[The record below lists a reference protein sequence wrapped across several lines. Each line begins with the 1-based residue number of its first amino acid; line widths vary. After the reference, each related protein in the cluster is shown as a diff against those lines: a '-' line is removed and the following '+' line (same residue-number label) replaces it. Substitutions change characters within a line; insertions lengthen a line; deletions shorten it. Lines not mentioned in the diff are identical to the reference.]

1 MGPTRSQPHRR
12 TGWNRRSLC
21 SKGRGRLGVSVF
33 LWCWTGIQ
41 SMRFSMPGKQD
52 PFNVTQTWLD
62 LNDFEY
68 DDLIVVDRPQSKAP
82 GESLQNPFQF
92 HPQRE
97 HCCYSQSCTSRTL
110 GLVEICLWHK
120 LPVHIDYQTI
130 IVIGLRECFHAQ
142 HSTLAASCKG
152 WNQLVPKRYKVL
164 CRFALH
170 ELNFRYFRK
179 PKERK

>member
-1 MGPTRSQPHRR
+1 
-12 TGWNRRSLC
+12 
-21 SKGRGRLGVSVF
+21 
-33 LWCWTGIQ
+33 
-41 SMRFSMPGKQD
+41 MRFSMPGKQD

-110 GLVEICLWHK
+110 GLVEFVFGINSL
-120 LPVHIDYQTI
+120 
-130 IVIGLRECFHAQ
+130 
-142 HSTLAASCKG
+142 ST
-152 WNQLVPKRYKVL
+152 
-164 CRFALH
+164 
-170 ELNFRYFRK
+170 
-179 PKERK
+179 